1 MTAPI
6 DPRFAAEVAR
16 TLRDEKGAR
25 ALYARLAASGRLAKN
40 SRDPELARVLH
51 VLADEGDALERAV
64 RDLMRDLGAAGRER
78 SVFRWFSAR
87 LLALFARSG
96 MLLLVL
102 RLSLESEEVLARRYA
117 GFAHWL
123 AAGGRIPAAR
133 ACDALAQK
141 KVARAHALRA
151 WVRR

>member
-1 MTAPI
+1 MNPGV
-6 DPRFAAEVAR
+6 DPAFAAEIAR

-25 ALYARLAASGRLAKN
+25 ALYARLAASGRLERN
-40 SRDPELARVLH
+40 SRDPELARLLDVF
-51 VLADEGDALERAV
+51 AEEGESIERAV
-64 RDLMRDLGAAGRER
+64 RDLMRDLDVHGRER

-87 LLALFARSG
+87 LLALAARCG

-133 ACDALAQK
+133 ACDALAQR
-141 KVARAHALRA
+141 KVTRAHALRA